1 VTAAKV
7 LKRRG
12 SEKQLADAS
21 LLRHFYYIKFK
32 GDFKMAA
39 LTPVAARIIGLREAR
54 GLSRTRLSQLSGVP
68 LRTLEEWEAGRRVPR
83 DVYQIHAVAAA
94 LGLSIEEYLGLSEDK

>member
-1 VTAAKV
+1 MTAARV

-21 LLRHFYYIKFK
+21 LLLHFYYSRFR
-32 GDFKMAA
+32 GDFKMVSMP
-39 LTPVAARIIGLREAR
+39 LTARIIYLRESR
-54 GLSRTRLSQLSGVP
+54 GLNRTRLAQLSGVS
-68 LRTLEEWEAGRRVPR
+68 LRTLEDWEAGRRVPR

-94 LGLSIEEYLGLSEDK
+94 LGMSIEDYLGL

>member
-1 VTAAKV
+1 MTAASV

-21 LLRHFYYIKFK
+21 LLRRFHYSRFK
-32 GDFKMAA
+32 GDFKMSA
-39 LTPVAARIIGLREAR
+39 LTPVAARITGLREAR
-54 GLSRTRLSQLSGVP
+54 GLTRTRLSQLSGVP

-94 LGLSIEEYLGLSEDK
+94 LGMSIEDYLGL

>member
-1 VTAAKV
+1 MTAARV

-21 LLRHFYYIKFK
+21 LLRHFYYSRFK
-32 GDFKMAA
+32 GDFKMSA
-39 LTPVAARIIGLREAR
+39 LTPVAVRITGLR
-54 GLSRTRLSQLSGVP
+54 
-68 LRTLEEWEAGRRVPR
+68 EEWEAGRRVPR

-94 LGLSIEEYLGLSEDK
+94 LGMSIEDYLGL

>member
-1 VTAAKV
+1 MTAARV

-21 LLRHFYYIKFK
+21 LLRHSYYSRFK
-32 GDFKMAA
+32 GDFKMVSMP
-39 LTPVAARIIGLREAR
+39 LTARIIYLRESR
-54 GLSRTRLSQLSGVP
+54 GLNRTRLAQLSGVS
-68 LRTLEEWEAGRRVPR
+68 LRTLEDWEAGRRVPR

-94 LGLSIEEYLGLSEDK
+94 LGMSIEDYLGL